1 MAPFSARLFVWR
13 DPIQVGC
20 LPVPMKRPRVLF
32 AEKLLLGGLL
42 KRAVDRPQIL
52 PIWGVLLRADTC
64 SRIRTIRESRLQ
76 QADFRV
82 ELRSSLQV
90 EASRERSGRRGASG
104 LSALACYSTRHDRA
118 IPLSYSAGLPSG
130 GLASEVSSETIASF
144 TARGDC
150 FSLGDLCPS
159 APSRE
164 IATIGA
170 KQVFDMFCI

>member
-82 ELRSSLQV
+82 DCAL
-90 EASRERSGRRGASG
+90 ASRSRPRVKEVGDVGPQACQHSRAIRRGTTG
-104 LSALACYSTRHDRA
+104 LFPSLILQAYPRAGWRVRLAARQSLLLLHGA
-118 IPLSYSAGLPSG
+118 
-130 GLASEVSSETIASF
+130 IASAWE
-144 TARGDC
+144 TSARQ
-150 FSLGDLCPS
+150 P
-159 APSRE
+159 PVER
-164 IATIGA
+164 
-170 KQVFDMFCI
+170 